1 MMNPSLLP
9 VLVYMAVFAGIASIA
24 YLLCPKNMDEAKA
37 IISRQKGRKSGL
49 LLLISPL
56 LVGIGEVIKKIPLK
70 VNQKF
75 LEKIQKNLVIAEWD
89 TKLFPEEFAAL
100 QILTPLFLFPF
111 LILSIVKIEGF
122 AFLRQPGTMVLS
134 FVVLFFIGWV
144 LPLLILQDTIKKKQ
158 KAISRELP
166 FTLDM
171 LTSAVQAGLDFS
183 GAIRRFI
190 QKSTKLTPLKAEMA
204 MMLKEIS
211 LGKTRSDALRRMAER
226 VELKELT
233 SVVNALIQA
242 DQLGTSLAAVLT
254 TLSDD
259 LRVKRFQM
267 AEKMAL
273 EAPVKMLFP
282 LIGFIFPA
290 VFIILIGPLILQ
302 MISELGKQ

>member
-1 MMNPSLLP
+1 MNTSLLP
-9 VLVYMAVFAGIASIA
+9 ILIYTAVFFGIASIA

-56 LVGIGEVIKKIPLK
+56 LVGIGEMIKKIPLTM
-70 VNQKF
+70 VQKY
-75 LEKIQKNLVIAEWD
+75 LSKIQKNLVTAEWD
-89 TKLFPEEFAAL
+89 AKFFPEEFAGL
-100 QILTPLFLFPF
+100 QVLTPLGLSPFLVLCIVKIEMFAFLKQPGSMIMGFVILFIIGGFLPF
-111 LILSIVKIEGF
+111 LIL
-122 AFLRQPGTMVLS
+122 
-134 FVVLFFIGWV
+134 
-144 LPLLILQDTIKKKQ
+144 QDAIKKKQ
-158 KAISRELP
+158 KAISREIP
-166 FTLDM
+166 FALDM

-190 QKSTKLTPLKAEMA
+190 QKSTKVTPLKSEMA
-204 MMLKEIS
+204 LMLKEIS
-211 LGKTRSDALRRMAER
+211 LGKTRAEALRRMGER
-226 VELKELT
+226 VDLKELT

>member
-1 MMNPSLLP
+1 MNNSLLT
-9 VLVYMAVFAGIASIA
+9 LLIYAAVFTGMASMA
-24 YLLCPKNMDEAKA
+24 YVLCPKNMDEAKA
-37 IISRQKGRKSGL
+37 IISRQRGKKSGL

-56 LVGIGEVIKKIPLK
+56 LVGIGEVIKKIPSK
-70 VNQKF
+70 WIQKF
-75 LEKIQKNLVIAEWD
+75 LEKIQKNLVTSEWD
-89 TKLFPEEFAAL
+89 AKLFPEEFAAL

-111 LILSIVKIEGF
+111 LVLSLVKIEMF
-122 AFLRQPGTMVLS
+122 AFLKQPGPMIMA
-134 FVVLFFIGWV
+134 FAGLFFVGW
-144 LPLLILQDTIKKKQ
+144 LIPLLILQDTIKKKQ
-158 KAISRELP
+158 KAISREIP
-166 FTLDM
+166 FALDM

-190 QKSTKLTPLKAEMA
+190 QKSTKVTPFKSEMA
-204 MMLKEIS
+204 LMLKEIS
-211 LGKTRSDALRRMAER
+211 LGKTRSDALRRMADR
-226 VELKELT
+226 VNLKELT

-242 DQLGTSLAAVLT
+242 DQLGTSLASVLT

>member
-1 MMNPSLLP
+1 MMNMSQLPLLI
-9 VLVYMAVFAGIASIA
+9 YAAVFVGIASIA
-24 YLLCPKNMDEAKA
+24 YLLCPKNVDEAKA

-56 LVGIGEVIKKIPLK
+56 LVGIGEIIKKMPGKLI
-70 VNQKF
+70 QKF
-75 LEKIQKNLVIAEWD
+75 LQKIQKNLVTAEWD
-89 TKLFPEEFAAL
+89 AKFFPEEFAAL
-100 QILTPLFLFPF
+100 QIVTPLFLFPF
-111 LILSIVKIEGF
+111 LILSIVKISAF
-122 AFLRQPGTMVLS
+122 ASLRQPGSMALA
-134 FVVLFFIGWV
+134 FAGLFFIGW
-144 LPLLILQDTIKKKQ
+144 LIPLLILQDTIKKKQ
-158 KAISRELP
+158 KAISREIP
-166 FTLDM
+166 FALDM

-190 QKSTKLTPLKAEMA
+190 QKSTKVTPLKSEMA
-204 MMLKEIS
+204 LMLKEIS

-226 VELKELT
+226 VALKELT

>member
-1 MMNPSLLP
+1 MNTSLLP
-9 VLVYMAVFAGIASIA
+9 LLIYLAVFAGIASVA

-37 IISRQKGRKSGL
+37 IISRQKGRKSGML
-49 LLLISPL
+49 LLLSPL
-56 LVGIGEVIKKIPLK
+56 LVGIGEMIKKIRLK
-70 VNQKF
+70 PVQKYQ
-75 LEKIQKNLVIAEWD
+75 EKIQRNLVTAEWD
-89 TKLFPEEFAAL
+89 SMLFPEEFAAFQL
-100 QILTPLFLFPF
+100 LTPLFLFPF

-122 AFLRQPGTMVLS
+122 AFLKEPGPMALS
-134 FVVLFFIGWV
+134 FLLLFFAGAF
-144 LPLLILQDTIKKKQ
+144 LPYLILQDKIRKKQ
-158 KAISRELP
+158 KAISREIP
-166 FTLDM
+166 FALDM

-190 QKSTKLTPLKAEMA
+190 QKSSKMSPLKSEMA
-204 MMLKEIS
+204 LMLKEVS
-211 LGKTRSDALRRMAER
+211 LGKTRSEALRRMSER
-226 VELKELT
+226 VALKELT

-242 DQLGTSLAAVLT
+242 DQLGTSLATVLT

-259 LRVKRFQM
+259 LRVKRFQL

-302 MISELGKQ
+302 MISELGKK